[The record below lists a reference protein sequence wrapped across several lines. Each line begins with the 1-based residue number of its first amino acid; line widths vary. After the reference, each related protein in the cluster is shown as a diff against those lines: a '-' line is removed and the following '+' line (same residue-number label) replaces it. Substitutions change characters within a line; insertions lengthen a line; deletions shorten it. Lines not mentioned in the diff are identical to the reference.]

1 MFLDIINSESMARDI
16 QKTYQHEAEV
26 ARLIKEAR
34 KNRVVNRPVQ
44 GLLSNIGAL
53 FTGRRANATYKV
65 APQR

>member
-1 MFLDIINSESMARDI
+1 MFLNIINSESMARDI
-16 QKTYQHEAEV
+16 QRTYQREAEV

-34 KNRVVNRPVQ
+34 TNRVVNRPVQ
-44 GLLSNIGAL
+44 GFISTLGAL